1 MVYLITISGKVIS
14 YGLEYVK
21 EKLFT
26 KYQYNK
32 SHSVL
37 CNKSNTKMYSHVSQL
52 LMAPLRLWFV
62 LESSH
67 VARLT
72 ACGPV
77 FLEESVGCV
86 LLDQ

>member
-26 KYQYNK
+26 KYQYKK

-37 CNKSNTKMYSHVSQL
+37 CNKSNTKIYSHVSQL
-52 LMAPLRLWFV
+52 LIAPLHYDLFWNPAMLPGSR
-62 LESSH
+62 
-67 VARLT
+67 
-72 ACGPV
+72 PV
-77 FLEESVGCV
+77 VQYS
-86 LLDQ
+86 